1 MLTLLLSWVINGS
14 IVLPEHLEI
23 RGIGVN
29 SSVQIPDT
37 SQPFMIGSYV
47 NKHGDNDP
55 IVPPN

>member
-1 MLTLLLSWVINGS
+1 MLTILLSWVVNGS

-29 SSVQIPDT
+29 SIVQISKT
-37 SQPFMIGSYV
+37 SQPFVIESYV